1 MIITGKLDVIYGKE
15 FFCDN
20 CFGIFDIIIVSRAF
34 DSMRIDHDNITLH
47 LGCDNLIQKVK

>member
-1 MIITGKLDVIYGKE
+1 MAKN
-15 FFCDN
+15 FFPILYFN

-34 DSMRIDHDNITLH
+34 NSMRIEHDNITLR